1 MNCEELAQLIP
12 DLVDGTLPDA
22 LLAEAQAALPQCPD
36 CQRDLEIARQVHAF
50 MVAFQAQHADLH
62 VPAGFE
68 TRLLAHIHS
77 QHSGLE
83 LLDLSSKALG
93 MWLIELINL
102 LGGLIDPASAQR
114 ASGVQTA
121 GA

>member
-12 DLVDGTLPDA
+12 DLVDGTLSEA
-22 LLAEAQAALPQCPD
+22 LLAEAQVTLPQCPD
-36 CQRDLEIARQVHAF
+36 CQRELEIARQVRAF
-50 MVAFQAQHADLH
+50 MVALQTQYADLH

-68 TRLLAHIHS
+68 ARLLTHIRS

-83 LLDLSSKALG
+83 LLDLSSKAFG

-114 ASGVQTA
+114 AGGAQTTSA
-121 GA
+121 